1 MPGMMTGSEQRERQR
16 GAEGAEGAVG
26 ALANGKEKA
35 RQAKAMASASAWRF
49 QELNALLS
57 WSFYCP
63 VQPLKLQLRYVL
75 LGHSPES
82 TA

>member
-16 GAEGAEGAVG
+16 GAEGAVG

-49 QELNALLS
+49 QELNALLLLPAL
-57 WSFYCP
+57 YCP
-63 VQPLKLQLRYVL
+63 GQPLKLQLRYFL
-75 LGHSPES
+75 LGHSPEN